1 MHALTRRD
9 FAAGLGGIVLSF
21 SLAPRLLS
29 QEPARLPGS
38 LQTNRML
45 DAWILSLIHI

>member
-21 SLAPRLLS
+21 SLAPRLALA
-29 QEPARLPGS
+29 QEPSRLPG
-38 LQTNRML
+38 NRGG
-45 DAWILSLIHI
+45 S